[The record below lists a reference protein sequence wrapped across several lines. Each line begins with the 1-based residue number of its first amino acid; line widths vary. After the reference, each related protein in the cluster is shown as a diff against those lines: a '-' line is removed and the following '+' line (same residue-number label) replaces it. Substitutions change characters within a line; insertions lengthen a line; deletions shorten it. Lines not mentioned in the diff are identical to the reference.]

1 MDRKWSKKVTK
12 RCACIVL
19 LTLSNMKTFQNTD
32 TFLLACSCGCTWT
45 SGGYEKK
52 LVINKYLSLLL
63 STRFMFFYL
72 LSTRDINPTKSRG
85 LNHTIGP
92 GLETDD
98 CYVQVVRSVMMRNI
112 GARYPAI
119 LYEINKTLAFSW
131 RELMKVHISVFSL
144 VDEHSNSQRLGKYS

>member
-1 MDRKWSKKVTK
+1 M
-12 RCACIVL
+12 
-19 LTLSNMKTFQNTD
+19 
-32 TFLLACSCGCTWT
+32 
-45 SGGYEKK
+45 
-52 LVINKYLSLLL
+52 INKYLSLLL

-119 LYEINKTLAFSW
+119 LYEINKTLGVLLAGAD
-131 RELMKVHISVFSL
+131 EGAYQCVFPRRRTL
-144 VDEHSNSQRLGKYS
+144 KFAKTG